1 MQFNLKHNS
10 QLCSHKVLIVSYVLH
25 CLLCV
30 DHSVESCN
38 VIVNGISS
46 KVGDGFSYLHLHVS
60 NQTLSNILSIQY
72 VTCIF
77 TILTRHNRGNL
88 YNTMYCIILPDFS
101 SVYNEF
107 LGYLHAA

>member
-30 DHSVESCN
+30 DYSVESCN

-46 KVGDGFSYLHLHVS
+46 KVGDGLWTEMKL
-60 NQTLSNILSIQY
+60 
-72 VTCIF
+72 
-77 TILTRHNRGNL
+77 NL
-88 YNTMYCIILPDFS
+88 FCR
-101 SVYNEF
+101 
-107 LGYLHAA
+107 

>member
-30 DHSVESCN
+30 DYSVESCN

-46 KVGDGFSYLHLHVS
+46 KVGDGLWTEMMLNLFCRALFL
-60 NQTLSNILSIQY
+60 
-72 VTCIF
+72 IF
-77 TILTRHNRGNL
+77 TFT
-88 YNTMYCIILPDFS
+88 CF
-101 SVYNEF
+101 
-107 LGYLHAA
+107 